1 MKINKII
8 ALLTAAAMALGAA
21 PFSSFA
27 ENDNSADEN
36 INLITDGG
44 FENTT
49 EIANG
54 NWWAVAPE
62 TGVWQYS
69 GDNVIEIEADA
80 DNSNK
85 YAKIIGGT
93 GLGQNV
99 SADINKTY
107 TLTAKI
113 KGGAAELN
121 INDGTASWPGK
132 GGSGALASTTVSA
145 NDDWTE
151 YSVSYSN
158 TSYSEL
164 FVYLWVAGGSTV
176 YIDDVE
182 LVCNG
187 DIERGSIDPTQY
199 TAKTIWDVNAGNPI
213 IPGYIGDPFMFRDD
227 DGTFYIYGTTDGY
240 GTGGGDIEASGP
252 YCVWYSKDM
261 TNWKCKTFL
270 YEDGTFPKTNE
281 VLWAPSVTKA
291 SNGKYYMAYIW
302 QGYNCYL
309 AEADSPL
316 GPWRDALGGE
326 VVAADMF
333 DTDIVTIDGSTYV
346 VTQGPKT
353 NNRNTIYLGKFKEDM
368 SGLDENGL
376 RAIFNDNVFEAP
388 GLFKENGK
396 YYLTFANG
404 SLGNGSYRVDY
415 AMADS
420 ITGPYTN
427 CGTILQRDGDI
438 HTTGHSSCVKAGDDW
453 YICYHH
459 KIMNGNYGYARQ
471 AALEKVTFDADNDY
485 KINVMTP
492 SVNGERPNLDPT
504 INDINLAWDN
514 NVKMSASSTGTGS
527 ELGVF
532 SCPPMYA
539 ADRNNGT
546 LWKAETT
553 DAEWL
558 MMDLGEEKEVG
569 RVETFFEY
577 HTAAYQYKIEY
588 STDGETWT
596 EFADKSDN
604 ESLDSPQVD
613 SVASPVT
620 ARYIRMSFPEGGTA
634 LTAKRRA
641 NNYEEYT
648 RTVPVGVFEMNV
660 YGTPASDEDENE
672 DDNLIK
678 DGGFDTT
685 TEFTNG
691 NWWATAPEAGLWQYS
706 GSGVSINTDSSTLN
720 KYVTVSGGTGLGQ
733 NVEAETG
740 KKYTLTAKIKG
751 GNATL
756 SINDGTASYPGGS
769 NAVLKS
775 ETVTENDD
783 WTTYT
788 IEYTNENYK
797 KLFVYLWVDNGSTVY
812 IDDVKLVGE
821 AVEFDGGG
829 VVNGD
834 FSDGANGWT
843 ISNSDNISVAD
854 GKVIASGEDYEAC
867 ISQSVENLAN
877 GTYILNA
884 YTSNNSI
891 DGICYLYAKTAGHT
905 MASTSVP
912 VSGSE
917 TKITVP
923 GIIVEDGKCD
933 IGLYV
938 NGSNTLTLGRMSFT
952 PCEETRTPLLK
963 GGEISKL
970 TYVEDR
976 GGKFFDADGNEG
988 DALQIMA
995 ENGFNLARIRVLNNP
1010 GKGRG
1015 DDYYLPDG
1023 YQDLDDCLE
1032 LARRA
1037 KDKGMQIEFTFAYSD
1052 SWSDGANQRIPYDWQ
1067 AEIAERGITD
1077 TEELAKYL
1085 ESKVYDY
1092 TKEVMQALINQGTC
1106 PEYVSIGNEIQVGL
1120 FFTTGK
1126 DTRISAFYNNPNYL
1140 ARFLAAGAKAV
1151 REISPDSK
1159 IIVHSDM
1166 GGEVLNRRKTFVN
1179 AVSQIL
1185 DYIDVIGVSYY
1196 PNYSQSTSA
1205 EALVNEF
1212 NTMINRFDKDV
1223 IIMETGYNW
1232 TEFKPDGEEGQLT
1245 NSGYYQD
1252 IYGETQEGQ
1261 RAFLTELYAKLKQ
1274 TLGGRCIGD
1283 LYWDPVMIYDGG
1295 AEHDEP
1301 GAGIGWAVRESDDI
1315 TETNVVPNS
1324 TIFDFTGKAVEG
1336 QKAMKY
1342 NTNAN
1347 DKILIT
1353 GTVTDGGE
1361 ICKNKRITV
1370 TINGTEYK
1378 TATDKYGK
1386 YIAAVDYPSN
1396 EKFII
1401 SAENMNESYN
1411 ADAPKDGILLGVID
1425 FTVQNTEDEKC
1436 VKVTAAYSD
1445 NGALLDVQTQEINVS
1460 DIQDVNNTATS
1471 KTFYWES
1478 LESMKPISK

>member
-1 MKINKII
+1 MKSRKII
-8 ALLTAAAMALGAA
+8 AMLMASAITLGAY
-21 PFSSFA
+21 SGTSFA
-27 ENDNSADEN
+27 ENGNDGGAER
-36 INLITDGG
+36 NLIADGG
-44 FENTT
+44 FDKTENI
-49 EIANG
+49 ENG
-54 NWWAVAPE
+54 DWWATAPD

-69 GDNVIEIEADA
+69 GDNAVEIEADA
-80 DNSNK
+80 DSSNK
-85 YAKIIGGT
+85 YAKITGGT
-93 GLGQNV
+93 GFGQNV
-99 SADINKTY
+99 SVDINKTY
-107 TLTAKI
+107 TLTVKI
-113 KGGAAELN
+113 KGGAAVLN
-121 INDGTASWPGK
+121 INDGAAEWPGK
-132 GGSGALASTTVSA
+132 SGDNALASLSIPE
-145 NDDWTE
+145 NEDWTE
-151 YSVSYSN
+151 YSLSYTN
-158 TSYSEL
+158 TTYEKL
-164 FVYLWVAGGSTV
+164 FVYLWVDAGSVV
-176 YIDDVE
+176 YIDDAT
-182 LVCNG
+182 LVCDG
-187 DIERGSIDPTQY
+187 EIQRGTIDPTQY
-199 TAKTIWDVNAGNPI
+199 TAQTIWDANAGNPI
-213 IPGYIGDPFMFRDD
+213 IPGYIGDPFIFKDD

-270 YEDGTFPKTNE
+270 YEDGSFPKTNE

-316 GPWRDALGGE
+316 GPWRDALDGG
-326 VVAADMF
+326 VVADNMF
-333 DTDIVTIDGSTYV
+333 DTDIVTIDGDTYV
-346 VTQGPKT
+346 VTQGPQT
-353 NNRNTIYLGKFKEDM
+353 NKRNTIYIGKFKEDM

-376 RAIFNDNVFEAP
+376 QAVFNNNVFEAP
-388 GLFKENGK
+388 GLFKANDK
-396 YYLTFANG
+396 YYLTYANG
-404 SLGNGSYRVDY
+404 SLGNGTYRVDY
-415 AMADS
+415 AMADN
-420 ITGPYTN
+420 ITGPYTG

-438 HTTGHSSCVKAGDDW
+438 HTTGHSSCVQIGDDW
-453 YICYHH
+453 YICYHR
-459 KIMNGNYGYARQ
+459 KIIDGNYGYARQ
-471 AALEKVTFDADNDY
+471 AALEKMSFDADNGY
-485 KINVMTP
+485 TINVMKP
-492 SVNGERPNLDPT
+492 SVNSERPALEQTVTDT
-504 INDINLAWDN
+504 NLAWGD
-514 NVKMSASSTGTGS
+514 NVKMSASSSGSGS

-532 SCPPMYA
+532 GCPARYA

-546 LWKAETT
+546 LWKAENTT
-553 DAEWL
+553 DAQWL

-569 RVETFFEY
+569 RIETFFEY
-577 HTAAYQYKIEY
+577 HTVAYKYKIEY
-588 STDGETWT
+588 SADGDSWET
-596 EFADKSDN
+596 FADKSDN
-604 ESLDSPQVD
+604 ESLDSPQSD
-613 SVASPVT
+613 SVTAPVT
-620 ARYIRMSFPEGGTA
+620 ARYIRLSFPEGGIS

-641 NNYEEYT
+641 DNYEEYT
-648 RTVPVGVFEMNV
+648 RVVPVGVFEMNV
-660 YGTPASDEDENE
+660 YGTAEQDEDEE
-672 DDNLIK
+672 NLIA
-678 DGGFDTT
+678 DGGFDK
-685 TEFTNG
+685 TETIENG
-691 NWWATAPEAGLWQYS
+691 DWWATAPETGLWQYS
-706 GSGVSINTDSSTLN
+706 GSGVTPDTDGETSN
-720 KYVTVSGGTGLGQ
+720 RYVTVTGGTGLGQ
-733 NVEAETG
+733 NVEV
-740 KKYTLTAKIKG
+740 KRDKRYTLTAKVRG
-751 GNATL
+751 SAVRMSL
-756 SINDGTASYPGGS
+756 NDGSAEWPGGGA
-769 NAVLKS
+769 AVIAYTDAAES
-775 ETVTENDD
+775 ET
-783 WTTYT
+783 WTTYSV
-788 IEYTNENYK
+788 EFTNYDYD
-797 KLFVYLWVDNGSTVY
+797 KLFAYFWVDGGAAC
-812 IDDVKLVGE
+812 IDDVKLVE
-821 AVEFDGGG
+821 SDAEFDGGG

-834 FSDGANGWT
+834 FSDGSNDWI
-843 ISNSDNISVAD
+843 ISNSDNMSVSY
-854 GKVIASGEDYEAC
+854 GKVRANGEDYETR
-867 ISQSVENLAN
+867 ISQHVSGLEN
-877 GTYILNA
+877 GVYILNA
-884 YTSNNSI
+884 YTSNDST

-912 VSGSE
+912 ISDSE

-938 NGSNTLTLGRMSFT
+938 NGSNTLTLDRMSFT
-952 PCEETRTPLLK
+952 PCEETRTPMLK

-976 GGKFFDADGNEG
+976 GGKFYDEDGHEG

-995 ENGFNLARIRVLNNP
+995 ENGFNLARIRILNNP

-1067 AEIAERGITD
+1067 TEIAEQGITD

-1085 ESKVYDY
+1085 EDKVYNY
-1092 TKEVMQALINQGTC
+1092 TKEVMQKLINQGTC

-1126 DTRISAFYNNPNYL
+1126 DTRISAFYNNPTYL
-1140 ARFLAAGAKAV
+1140 ARFLKAGAQAV
-1151 REISPDSK
+1151 RDTSPESK
-1159 IIVHSDM
+1159 IIVHSDQ
-1166 GGEVLNRRKTFVN
+1166 GGEVLTRRTTFVN

-1196 PNYSQSTSA
+1196 PNYSQKISA

-1212 NTMINRFDKDV
+1212 NTMIERFDKDV

-1232 TEFKPDGEEGQLT
+1232 TELKPDGEEGQLT
-1245 NSGYYQD
+1245 DSGYYQN

-1295 AEHDEP
+1295 VEHTEP
-1301 GAGIGWAVRESDDI
+1301 GKGIGWAVRESDDI

-1324 TIFDFTGKAVEG
+1324 TIFDFTGKVVEG

-1361 ICKNKRITV
+1361 ICKNEEITV
-1370 TINGTEYK
+1370 TVNGTEYK

-1401 SAENMNESYN
+1401 SAENMNGSYSI
-1411 ADAPKDGILLGVID
+1411 DAPNNGVLLSGID
-1425 FTVQNTEDEKC
+1425 FTTLNTEDKKC
-1436 VKVTAAYSD
+1436 VKITAKYNVD
-1445 NGALLDVQTQEINVS
+1445 GTLQDVKTEEINIS
-1460 DIQDVNNTATS
+1460 DIEDITNTSTL

-1478 LESMKPISK
+1478 MESMKPISK

>member
-1 MKINKII
+1 MKLKKVI
-8 ALLTAAAMALGAA
+8 ASLTAAIMTFGAC
-21 PFSSFA
+21 PITLFA
-27 ENDNSADEN
+27 EDSGNKSETTQ
-36 INLITDGG
+36 NLITDGS
-44 FENTT
+44 FDTTTSFNALDWIFKNYNT
-49 EIANG
+49 
-54 NWWAVAPE
+54 W
-62 TGVWQYS
+62 YS
-69 GDNVIEIEADA
+69 GGSIAIDEGNQ
-80 DNSNK
+80 
-85 YAKIIGGT
+85 YATVTNT
-93 GLGQNV
+93 GIGQNV
-99 SADINKTY
+99 EVEEGKTY
-107 TLTAKI
+107 TLTAKV
-113 KGGAAELN
+113 KST
-121 INDGTASWPGK
+121 GTTSLCIQNGDANYPGTQP
-132 GGSGALASTTVSA
+132 GNTLASVTVTGDEWHTVTLDYA
-145 NDDWTE
+145 NET
-151 YSVSYSN
+151 N
-158 TSYSEL
+158 IGHF
-164 FVYLWVAGGSTV
+164 FVYMWSGDGITTD
-176 YIDDVE
+176 IDDVT

-187 DIERGSIDPTQY
+187 DIERGSIDPTRY
-199 TAKTIWDVNAGNPI
+199 TAKTIWDANAGNPI

-316 GPWRDALGGE
+316 GPWKDALDGE
-326 VVAADMF
+326 VVAPDMF
-333 DTDIVTIDGSTYV
+333 DTDIVTIDGDTYV

-353 NNRNTIYLGKFKEDM
+353 NNKNTIYLGKFKDDM

-376 RAIFNDNVFEAP
+376 QAIFNNNVFEAP

-415 AMADS
+415 AMADN

-427 CGTILQRDGDI
+427 CGTILQKDGDI
-438 HTTGHSSCVKAGDDW
+438 HTTGHSNCVKVGDDW
-453 YICYHH
+453 YICYHR
-459 KIMNGNYGYARQ
+459 KILNGNYGYARQ
-471 AALEKVTFDADNDY
+471 AAMEKVVFDADNGY
-485 KINVMTP
+485 KINVMKPT
-492 SVNGERPNLDPT
+492 VNSTKPNLNLT
-504 INDINLAWDN
+504 VNDTNLAWEN

-532 SCPPMYA
+532 NCLPMYA

-546 LWKAETT
+546 LWKAENTT
-553 DAEWL
+553 DAQWI

-569 RVETFFEY
+569 RIETFFEY
-577 HTAAYQYKIEY
+577 HTVAYQYTIEY
-588 STDGETWT
+588 SKDGDKWT
-596 EFADKSDN
+596 EFADKSN
-604 ESLDSPQVD
+604 NKSLASPQVD
-613 SVASPVT
+613 SVTSPIT
-620 ARYIRMSFPEGGTA
+620 ARYIRISFPKGGID

-641 NNYEEYT
+641 NDYEEYT
-648 RTVPVGVFEMNV
+648 RTETVGIFEMNV
-660 YGTPASDEDENE
+660 YGTPASDKDEN
-672 DDNLIK
+672 LII

-685 TEFTNG
+685 TSITNG
-691 NWWATAPEAGLWQYS
+691 NWWATPPDTGLWQYS
-706 GSGVSINTDSSTLN
+706 GNGVSIDTDSSTLN
-720 KYVTVSGGTGLGQ
+720 KYVTVAGGSGLGQ
-733 NVEAETG
+733 NIEVERG

-751 GNATL
+751 GSATL
-756 SINDGTASYPGGS
+756 SINDGTTAYPGG
-769 NAVLKS
+769 NKAVLVSKGI
-775 ETVTENDD
+775 TENSD

-788 IEYTNENYK
+788 IEYTNDSYN
-797 KLFVYLWVDNGSTVY
+797 KLFVYLWSDDGSNVY
-812 IDDVKLVGE
+812 IDDVKVVG
-821 AVEFDGGG
+821 ADVEFDGGG

-834 FSDGANGWT
+834 FSEGSNGWI
-843 ISNSDNISVAD
+843 ISNSDNMSVSD
-854 GKVIASGEDYEAC
+854 GKVRATGEDYETR
-867 ISQSVENLAN
+867 ISQHISGLEN
-877 GTYILNA
+877 GVYTLNA
-884 YTSNNSI
+884 YTSNDSI

-912 VSGSE
+912 ISDSE

-938 NGSNTLTLGRMSFT
+938 NGSNTLTLDRMSFT

-976 GGKFFDADGNEG
+976 GGKFYDEDGHEG

-1067 AEIAERGITD
+1067 AEIAEQGITD

-1085 ESKVYDY
+1085 EDKVYNY
-1092 TKEVMQALINQGTC
+1092 TKEVMQKLINQGTC

-1126 DTRISAFYNNPNYL
+1126 NTRISAFYNNPNYL
-1140 ARFLAAGAKAV
+1140 ARFLKAGAQAV
-1151 REISPDSK
+1151 RDTSPESK

-1166 GGEVLNRRKTFVN
+1166 GGEVLTRRKTFVN
-1179 AVSQIL
+1179 ALSQIL

-1232 TEFKPDGEEGQLT
+1232 TEFKPDGAEGQLT
-1245 NSGYYQD
+1245 NSGYYQN

-1295 AEHDEP
+1295 VEHNEP
-1301 GAGIGWAVRESDDI
+1301 GKGIGWAVRESDDI

-1324 TIFDFTGKAVEG
+1324 TIFDFTGKVVEG

-1361 ICKNKRITV
+1361 ICKNEEITV
-1370 TINGTEYK
+1370 TVNGTEYK

-1401 SAENMNESYN
+1401 SAENMNGSYSI
-1411 ADAPKDGILLGVID
+1411 DAPNNGVLLRGID
-1425 FTVQNTEDEKC
+1425 FTTLNTEDKKC
-1436 VKVTAAYSD
+1436 VKITAKYNVD
-1445 NGALLDVQTQEINVS
+1445 GTLQDVKTEEINIS
-1460 DIQDVNNTATS
+1460 DIEDITDTS
-1471 KTFYWES
+1471 TLKTFYWES
-1478 LESMKPISK
+1478 MESMKPISK